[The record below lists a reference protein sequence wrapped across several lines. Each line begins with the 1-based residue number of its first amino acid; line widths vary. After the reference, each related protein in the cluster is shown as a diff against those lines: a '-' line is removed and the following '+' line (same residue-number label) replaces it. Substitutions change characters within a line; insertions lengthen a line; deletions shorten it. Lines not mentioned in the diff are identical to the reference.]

1 MKLLIIGSMIIFSST
16 THAAPTIQPSDNE
29 RSYALVN
36 NFHSRINTF
45 LDYKNKN
52 YDVKQKIC
60 NYSINDYRHLKDS
73 EIGCAVNNN
82 RKKSSK
88 DGGICN

>member
-1 MKLLIIGSMIIFSST
+1 MKLLTIGSIIVFSST
-16 THAAPTIQPSDNE
+16 THAALTIQPSDNE
-29 RSYALVN
+29 RSYMLVN
-36 NFHSRINTF
+36 NFNSRENTF
-45 LDYKNKN
+45 LDYKNKT

-60 NYSINDYRHLKDS
+60 NYSINDYRHLKNS

-82 RKKSSK
+82 RKKSSR